1 MKILITGGHLS
12 PALAVIDEISRRYG
26 RNHSLV
32 FIGRK
37 YTDMAHKDVSL
48 EYQEITKRQIHFTHL
63 DTGRLTWLLSLR
75 TLLQFIRIGKGII
88 LSWQILSL
96 HKPDVVMSFGGY
108 IALPVAFVAWIKR
121 IPVHTHEQTMRPGL
135 ANKLIALIA
144 RTVFIS
150 FPETEAYFS
159 PRKTIVSGNPIRS
172 AVFQNQTAISV
183 PHDVPVLY
191 ITGGSLGSHSV
202 NEHIRKII
210 NELLMSFVVI
220 HQTGDV
226 TEYDDYTKLLLLKQS
241 LPQNLQ
247 ERYYLTKFVPTD
259 QIGWVLDKAEIIVG
273 RSGANTFFELIA
285 LKKPSVLIP
294 LPWSSHGEQEAH
306 AQILQHAGVSTLFY
320 QTDST
325 ENLLSSIQEVYARRN
340 GMDAAFSQ
348 LQKTYIHEAPQIIT
362 RHICEEL

>member
-75 TLLQFIRIGKGII
+75 TLIQFIRIGKGMIQ
-88 LSWQILSL
+88 SWQILSL
-96 HKPDVVMSFGGY
+96 HKPDVVLSFGGY
-108 IALPVAFVAWIKR
+108 IALPIAFIAWVKR

-135 ANKLIALIA
+135 ANKLIAFIA
-144 RTVFIS
+144 QTVFIS
-150 FPETEAYFS
+150 FPETQAYFS
-159 PRKTIVSGNPIRS
+159 SRKTIVSGNPIR
-172 AVFQNQTAISV
+172 TAIYQKENTL
-183 PHDVPVLY
+183 PIPRDMPILY

-202 NEHIRKII
+202 NEHVKKII
-210 NELLMSFVVI
+210 EDLLSSFSVI

-226 TEYDDYTKLLLLKQS
+226 TEYDDYANLTSLKKS

-247 ERYYLTKFVPTD
+247 KRYYITKFVSTD
-259 QIGWVLDKAEIIVG
+259 EIGWVLDKADIIVG

-285 LKKPSVLIP
+285 LRKPSVLIP

-306 AQILQHAGVSTLFY
+306 ARILHHAGVAAVFY
-320 QTDST
+320 QTDSSK
-325 ENLLSSIQEVYARRN
+325 NLLSSIEEVYARRN
-340 GMDAAFSQ
+340 KMNAAFNT
-348 LQKTYIHEAPQIIT
+348 LQKTYIHEAPQIIS
-362 RHICEEL
+362 RHICEEK